1 MNNVTTKD
9 LNSVLIGT
17 YLLHVQRLW
26 QMEKDMNMRNDYP
39 VLTINCFSGALG
51 NVSWLFKK
59 NWTQILAPPQKKKC
73 IAIRLA
79 ITNEAAS

>member
-51 NVSWLFKK
+51 NVS
-59 NWTQILAPPQKKKC
+59 
-73 IAIRLA
+73 
-79 ITNEAAS
+79 